1 MWHGNEII
9 TIFKSYIEEYSVDS
23 LKDKKKA
30 CSICNDL
37 LYEYEKECKIFRV
50 LFNEGI
56 GDLLPTS
63 FLMNQHDI
71 NIFIKKI
78 ENFVKEIG
86 FDNQVV
92 IATSNIIKKLFCDTK
107 KCFYTAEYVWNIQQ
121 KKDEEYLNSS
131 VKKVLIQKVDD
142 WNQLIDYSK
151 RDVTIS
157 CMYKGNTIPFNILKG
172 MKKFSCF
179 LPVPFVRYKELDM
192 SQIEELYCSI
202 IDENKDI
209 VLNAPHLKRLSLYI
223 NDNIYE
229 RITPIERVLQF
240 QTKVIDL
247 SNLEELEQLEIY
259 HSSGYSII
267 VNKKLKKL
275 KKIIQTYEL
284 KNEFEWLKELPIL
297 EEYDNYNGNIDDI
310 NCLPKL
316 EHLQVL
322 KIERNKLK
330 IIDNIKRYP
339 KLKELSVNGN
349 EINSINSDGLG
360 NLERLDLRNNSI
372 TSHVQKEELPIPEFF
387 LTELD
392 YRIATLK
399 DEFDK
404 LFYFAYKD
412 VKANELILRKK
423 TELEKFVIFANDSFK
438 QKAKTINNFS
448 DELSNIKLRDAFI
461 QYAYNHYDFLD
472 MDKKVE
478 IIYKNSLT

>member
-1 MWHGNEII
+1 M
-9 TIFKSYIEEYSVDS
+9 
-23 LKDKKKA
+23 
-30 CSICNDL
+30 
-37 LYEYEKECKIFRV
+37 
-50 LFNEGI
+50 
-56 GDLLPTS
+56 
-63 FLMNQHDI
+63 
-71 NIFIKKI
+71 
-78 ENFVKEIG
+78 
-86 FDNQVV
+86 
-92 IATSNIIKKLFCDTK
+92 
-107 KCFYTAEYVWNIQQ
+107 
-121 KKDEEYLNSS
+121 
-131 VKKVLIQKVDD
+131 
-142 WNQLIDYSK
+142 
-151 RDVTIS
+151 
-157 CMYKGNTIPFNILKG
+157 
-172 MKKFSCF
+172 
-179 LPVPFVRYKELDM
+179 
-192 SQIEELYCSI
+192 
-202 IDENKDI
+202 
-209 VLNAPHLKRLSLYI
+209 
-223 NDNIYE
+223 
-229 RITPIERVLQF
+229 
-240 QTKVIDL
+240 
-247 SNLEELEQLEIY
+247 
-259 HSSGYSII
+259 
-267 VNKKLKKL
+267 
-275 KKIIQTYEL
+275 
-284 KNEFEWLKELPIL
+284 
-297 EEYDNYNGNIDDI
+297 
-310 NCLPKL
+310 PKL